1 MSKEHKDIFKKV
13 IDVLG
18 LNRHRVMPVWK
29 DGVLVEV
36 RKIQQIQ
43 GGLWSKIGE
52 KVDGLEKIPA
62 EQRQV

>member
-1 MSKEHKDIFKKV
+1 
-13 IDVLG
+13 
-18 LNRHRVMPVWK
+18 MPVWK